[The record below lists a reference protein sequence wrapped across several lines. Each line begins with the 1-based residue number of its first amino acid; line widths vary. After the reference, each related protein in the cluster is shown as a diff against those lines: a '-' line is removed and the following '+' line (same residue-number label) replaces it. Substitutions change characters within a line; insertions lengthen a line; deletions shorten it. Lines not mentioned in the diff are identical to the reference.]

1 MCCLVVP
8 VTWAARSLI
17 IVSRSEVDYTD
28 FATLRRFLREMK
40 PEYLINAAGYTGKP
54 NVDACEYNRDACILG
69 NVLLPQVIR
78 LACTETQTRWG
89 HVSSGCIYTGQ
100 RPDGSGFRED
110 DPPNFCFETGDCSF
124 YSGTKALGEAV
135 LQDAP
140 ECYVWR
146 LRIPFSHVDSPRNYL
161 SKVLRYERLL
171 DATNSL
177 SHLGEFVRAAVQCFE
192 QNVACGVYNLT
203 NTGAV
208 STREVVELLRE
219 SGLAEGRSF
228 QFFES
233 EAEFMQL
240 AAKTPRSN
248 CVLDNSKALQAGL
261 KLSPVRD
268 AVRQALSE
276 WVSDQTSGETA

>member
-1 MCCLVVP
+1 M
-8 VTWAARSLI
+8 
-17 IVSRSEVDYTD
+17 
-28 FATLRRFLREMK
+28 
-40 PEYLINAAGYTGKP
+40 
-54 NVDACEYNRDACILG
+54 
-69 NVLLPQVIR
+69 
-78 LACTETQTRWG
+78 
-89 HVSSGCIYTGQ
+89 
-100 RPDGSGFRED
+100 
-110 DPPNFCFETGDCSF
+110 
-124 YSGTKALGEAV
+124 
-135 LQDAP
+135 
-140 ECYVWR
+140 WR